1 MYSQH
6 AKIECKNMF
15 CFFTIMTLVYF
26 VFEKNSKDIH
36 GCMEQTAHKYF
47 LPQRNL
53 YFLSEKYM
61 SLVDSL
67 VILSK
72 YKSYFLRFYSNH
84 ILYGNII
91 SLHEYIEKILRADNS
106 F

>member
-1 MYSQH
+1 MQKH
-6 AKIECKNMF
+6 VL
-15 CFFTIMTLVYF
+15 FFTIMTLVYF

-36 GCMEQTAHKYF
+36 GCMEQAAHKYF

-67 VILSK
+67 TK
-72 YKSYFLRFYSNH
+72 F
-84 ILYGNII
+84 
-91 SLHEYIEKILRADNS
+91 IEITI
-106 F
+106 

>member
-1 MYSQH
+1 MLRMYSQH

-15 CFFTIMTLVYF
+15 CFFTLMTLVYF

-72 YKSYFLRFYSNH
+72 YNDISH
-84 ILYGNII
+84 I
-91 SLHEYIEKILRADNS
+91 SLDFIPIIFCTEILFLCMNIS
-106 F
+106 KKF

>member
-1 MYSQH
+1 MQKH
-6 AKIECKNMF
+6 VL
-15 CFFTIMTLVYF
+15 FFTIMTLVYF
-26 VFEKNSKDIH
+26 VFEKNLKNIH

-61 SLVDSL
+61 SFLFGSLVLLGSL
-67 VILSK
+67 VISSK
-72 YKSYFLRFYSNH
+72 YFLRFYSNH